1 MMFLEA
7 HRLLNFLEVFYQLKA
22 AQGSSE
28 LGADLPALA
37 SPKTAQLSSPT
48 APSRAV
54 GITSQE

>member
-1 MMFLEA
+1 MFLEA

-37 SPKTAQLSSPT
+37 SPGA
-48 APSRAV
+48 
-54 GITSQE
+54 